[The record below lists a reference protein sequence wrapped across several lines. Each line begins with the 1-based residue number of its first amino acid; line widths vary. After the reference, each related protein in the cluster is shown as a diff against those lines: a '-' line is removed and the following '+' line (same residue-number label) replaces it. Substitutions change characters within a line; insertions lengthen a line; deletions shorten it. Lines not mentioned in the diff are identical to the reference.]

1 MHLILGNH
9 DIYYKDDS
17 WINSPS
23 ELFPDIPNLVTYT
36 QPGDQE
42 IEGMKLAMV
51 PWINRGNYDDTMS
64 FLKKTDARVLM
75 GHLEITGFDVL
86 RGITCRSGQ
95 DKSEFNAFELVL
107 LGHFH
112 QKQQKGHIYY
122 LGTQY
127 QITFSD
133 LDEPKGFHIF
143 DTETLELEWIENPS
157 CMFHKIK
164 YNDSENDYKPQD
176 MDFSEYENAYVKL
189 IVEKKTSPYTF
200 DRFVSSLYDVGV
212 ANLSIIE
219 DTEFYSVD
227 DGDILDI
234 SQDTPTL
241 INKEID
247 SMDDVE
253 KPEVL
258 KSLVHEIYLEALN
271 Q

>member
-1 MHLILGNH
+1 
-9 DIYYKDDS
+9 
-17 WINSPS
+17 
-23 ELFPDIPNLVTYT
+23 
-36 QPGDQE
+36 
-42 IEGMKLAMV
+42 
-51 PWINRGNYDDTMS
+51 
-64 FLKKTDARVLM
+64 
-75 GHLEITGFDVL
+75 
-86 RGITCRSGQ
+86 
-95 DKSEFNAFELVL
+95 
-107 LGHFH
+107 
-112 QKQQKGHIYY
+112 
-122 LGTQY
+122 
-127 QITFSD
+127 